1 MCDSHCEHSNT
12 KCSIRS
18 AAMHAAAECFVPCVC
33 VCVCVCARAH
43 MCICI
48 LQCVHIG
55 LQNYG
60 EYEVAVAAKTAVGTG
75 PYSIA
80 QNFTAPEG
88 GESPTLITILL
99 CAAFGSV
106 QHRQALKKR
115 TGMKA
120 SHTYICRF
128 RVSV

>member
-1 MCDSHCEHSNT
+1 MCDLHCEHSNT

-18 AAMHAAAECFVPCVC
+18 AAMHATAECFVPCVC
-33 VCVCVCARAH
+33 VCVCTH
-43 MCICI
+43 TCICI
-48 LQCVHIG
+48 LQCVRTG
-55 LQNYG
+55 LRNYG
-60 EYEVAVAAKTAVGTG
+60 EYEVAVAARTAVGTG

-88 GESPTLITILL
+88 GESPTLITIFL

-106 QHRQALKKR
+106 QHRQALKKH

-120 SHTYICRF
+120 SHAAF
-128 RVSV
+128 GLV

>member
-1 MCDSHCEHSNT
+1 MTYIVNT
-12 KCSIRS
+12 VT
-18 AAMHAAAECFVPCVC
+18 HNVPFEVLQCMQQLNVLFRVG
-33 VCVCVCARAH
+33 VCVCVCAHAH

>member
-1 MCDSHCEHSNT
+1 MF
-12 KCSIRS
+12 CS
-18 AAMHAAAECFVPCVC
+18 VCVC
-33 VCVCVCARAH
+33 VCVCVCTH
-43 MCICI
+43 TCICI
-48 LQCVHIG
+48 LQCVRTG
-55 LQNYG
+55 LRNYG

-106 QHRQALKKR
+106 QHRQALKKH

-120 SHTYICRF
+120 SHAAF
-128 RVSV
+128 GLV